1 MLVSSKS
8 WLILL
13 TLTNTTLL
21 RIDKGEDE
29 YTIILDEWIP
39 DFTVDE
45 EVLLFLMRDDSDF
58 KTDEDYYV
66 LSANEQAKY
75 EIHKDATAAT
85 CTFENKTI
93 DLRTL
98 PDKITDLYTQNPNI
112 KQELEEKRQQIKENN
127 TKLFGE

>member
-75 EIHKDATAAT
+75 EIHKD
-85 CTFENKTI
+85 ELQQPVHLKTKPLI
-93 DLRTL
+93 
-98 PDKITDLYTQNPNI
+98 
-112 KQELEEKRQQIKENN
+112 
-127 TKLFGE
+127 

>member
-1 MLVSSKS
+1 
-8 WLILL
+8 
-13 TLTNTTLL
+13 
-21 RIDKGEDE
+21 
-29 YTIILDEWIP
+29 
-39 DFTVDE
+39 
-45 EVLLFLMRDDSDF
+45 MRDDSDF

-75 EIHKDATAAT
+75 EIHKDSTAAT

-112 KQELEEKRQQIKENN
+112 KQELEEKRQQIKETNA
-127 TKLFGE
+127 KLFGE